1 MSSVLHSTYTPYITI
16 TDFHHD
22 FNALLHLH
30 SIHHNHRLPPRFQC
44 FTPPTLHT
52 SQSQTSTTI
61 SMLYSTYTPYITI
74 TDFHHDFNALLHL
87 HSIHH
92 NHRLPSRFQ
101 CFTPPTP
108 HTSQSQTSTTISM
121 LYSTYT
127 PYITITDFHHDFY
140 ALLHLH
146 PYITITD
153 FHHDFYALLHLH
165 PIHHNHRLP
174 SRFLCFTPPTL
185 HTSQSQTSITIS
197 MLYSTYT
204 PYSTSTDW
212 YHSFSALSYLL
223 SIHHNHRFVSRLQ
236 CFVLPTLH
244 ASQSHTCIINSQS
257 QYFVLPTLHTS

>member
-30 SIHHNHRLPPRFQC
+30 P
-44 FTPPTLHT
+44 
-52 SQSQTSTTI
+52 
-61 SMLYSTYTPYITI
+61 
-74 TDFHHDFNALLHL
+74 
-87 HSIHH
+87 IHH

-108 HTSQSQTSTTISM
+108 HTSQSQTSITISM
-121 LYSTYT
+121 LYSTNT
-127 PYITITDFHHDFY
+127 PYIKIIDFHHDFY

-146 PYITITD
+146 S
-153 FHHDFYALLHLH
+153 
-165 PIHHNHRLP
+165 IHHNHRLP